1 VVITMTLPVLRSSSP
16 LGRWDPLREFDELQ
30 ERMSRLMASM
40 IGSAPGVG
48 DGAGAAWTP
57 LADVTETDDAYL
69 VEVDLPG
76 VKRDDITVETT
87 GNELTIAGEF
97 KEKEKVGWLRTR
109 TRRVGRF
116 EYRTLLPAH
125 VDADEITADLSEGVL
140 TVRVPKSEAA
150 KPRRIAISAH

>member
-1 VVITMTLPVLRSSSP
+1 MIIMTLPVLRTPSAP
-16 LGRWDPLREFDELQ
+16 GRWDPLREFDELH
-30 ERMSRLMASM
+30 ERMNQLIASM
-40 IGSAPGVG
+40 IGSVPGFG
-48 DGAGAAWTP
+48 YDAGAAWTP
-57 LADVTETDDAYL
+57 LADVTETEDAYL

-87 GNELTIAGEF
+87 GNDLSISGEF
-97 KEKEKVGWLRTR
+97 KQTEKVGWLRTR

-116 EYRTLLPAH
+116 EYRTVLPAH
-125 VDADEITADLSEGVL
+125 VDADNITAGLAEGVL